1 MDLYLTCTYVYHDYM
16 VNLNEED
23 EKQHMVDVLYIARPS
38 ISTIQEVSCQGEIVD
53 DYHELGKHHL
63 VCESNVYLRFL

>member
-1 MDLYLTCTYVYHDYM
+1 M